1 MVSHSILLETLT
13 PQDAHHYSLITGREK
28 KAFPTGEQS
37 SNVNRPVMGHRSTR
51 SVSSLPSDLQK
62 LSLYPSSKD
71 DSAVQPSSPLPFTSN
86 KPPSWAQPPATQQQQ
101 QQQQHQPSPP
111 AVLLPPLPTTATPSL
126 AHPQPPHRRNG
137 HGRSVSEYTLPP
149 QPPPSFPPTT
159 GISAAGIHHHH
170 HHHPQPRPPMI
181 PSFERHPATAA
192 ARTHRRAVS
201 ANTVDFMLR
210 PPAPTTPSS
219 SSSSSSSST
228 HNNSMMRAQS
238 DSPPEQRLRSPPLQ
252 DADDQ
257 HPQLQRDASSGR
269 YLCPYCNKGF
279 SRPSSLRIHTYSH
292 TGEKPYVCTEDGC
305 GRRFS
310 VQSNMRRH
318 LRVHRMGRAS
328 MKPSPLRKP

>member
-1 MVSHSILLETLT
+1 MSHTLDKPKLPGIQFLLNT
-13 PQDAHHYSLITGREK
+13 PDGREK
-28 KAFPTGEQS
+28 KAFPTGGEQS

-86 KPPSWAQPPATQQQQ
+86 KPPSWAQTATATTQQQ
-101 QQQQHQPSPP
+101 HHPSSP
-111 AVLLPPLPTTATPSL
+111 AVLLPPLPTTSSL
-126 AHPQPPHRRNG
+126 GQQHHRRNG

-149 QPPPSFPPTT
+149 QPPPSFPSTTT
-159 GISAAGIHHHH
+159 GIPAGVSALHH

-210 PPAPTTPSS
+210 PPAPSTPSS
-219 SSSSSSSST
+219 SSSSSTSST
-228 HNNSMMRAQS
+228 HNNTMMRAQS

-252 DADDQ
+252 DVDDQ
-257 HPQLQRDASSGR
+257 HQLQRDASSGR

-292 TGEKPYVCTEDGC
+292 TGEKPYVCTEEGC

>member
-1 MVSHSILLETLT
+1 MVSNSFIGSSYTRCSCY
-13 PQDAHHYSLITGREK
+13 AIGREK
-28 KAFPTGEQS
+28 KAFPTGGEQS

-86 KPPSWAQPPATQQQQ
+86 KPPSWAQTPATTQQQ
-101 QQQQHQPSPP
+101 HHPSSP
-111 AVLLPPLPTTATPSL
+111 AVLLPPLPTAPTSSL
-126 AHPQPPHRRNG
+126 GQQHHRRNG

-159 GISAAGIHHHH
+159 GIPAGVSALHHH

-210 PPAPTTPSS
+210 PPAPSTPSS
-219 SSSSSSSST
+219 SSSSSTSST
-228 HNNSMMRAQS
+228 HNNTMMRAQS

-257 HPQLQRDASSGR
+257 HQQLQRDASSGR

-292 TGEKPYVCTEDGC
+292 TGEKPYVCTEEGC